1 MGVDDLGEKLG
12 DLRKKAEDVVEE
24 HEDAILAGIDRLADL
39 VDDRT
44 KGKHARQIDDV
55 ADKAKELVARL
66 ADEGEKPKPKPKPK
80 PKRGGGGTKRPAPRG
95 KRPA

>member
-44 KGKHARQIDDV
+44 KGKHARQIDDG
-55 ADKAKELVARL
+55 ADKAKELVTRL
-66 ADEGEKPKPKPKPK
+66 ADEGEKRKPK
-80 PKRGGGGTKRPAPRG
+80 PKRRGGGGAKRPAPRG
-95 KRPA
+95 RRPA